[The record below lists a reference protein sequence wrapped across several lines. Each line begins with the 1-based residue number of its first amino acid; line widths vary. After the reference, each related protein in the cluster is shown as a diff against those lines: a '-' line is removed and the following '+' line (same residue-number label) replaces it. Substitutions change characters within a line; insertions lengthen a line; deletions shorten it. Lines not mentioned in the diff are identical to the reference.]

1 MAVLPILV
9 APDPR
14 LKHVAQPVTDINDD
28 VRRLMDDM
36 LETMYK
42 APGVGLAA
50 PQIGV
55 SRRIIVLD
63 PARGDETPRPMRLVN
78 PEILWASEETGVYE
92 EGCLSLPEQY
102 DEVVRPVRVGVRY
115 TDETNSVCEIE
126 ADGFLATILQ
136 HEIDH
141 LNGVLFV
148 DHLSTLKRGMILRR
162 LKKNGRQSSTAEAPA
177 PAPRTRAAV
186 SASRA
191 DR

>member
-14 LKHVAQPVTDINDD
+14 LKQVAQPVSEINGD
-28 VRRLMDDM
+28 VGRLMDDM

-50 PQIGV
+50 PQVGV
-55 SRRIIVLD
+55 LKRIIVLD
-63 PARGDETPRPMRLVN
+63 PARDGEAPRPMRLVN
-78 PEILWASEETGVYE
+78 PEILWASEETGVYD
-92 EGCLSLPEQY
+92 EGCLSLPDQY

-115 TDETNSVCEIE
+115 MDETNSVCEIE

-148 DHLSTLKRGMILRR
+148 DHLSTLKRGIILRR
-162 LKKNGRQSSTAEAPA
+162 LKKNGRQ
-177 PAPRTRAAV
+177 PRTAAASTPPPRV
-186 SASRA
+186 TTSAPFAESVR
-191 DR
+191 